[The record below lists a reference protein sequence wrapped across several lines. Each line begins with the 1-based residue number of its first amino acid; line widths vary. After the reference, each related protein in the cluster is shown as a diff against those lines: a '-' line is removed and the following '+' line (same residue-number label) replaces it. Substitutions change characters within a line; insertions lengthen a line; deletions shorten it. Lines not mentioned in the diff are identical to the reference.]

1 MKINTISVYWIY
13 RSHDVFLCFSWQTPH
28 FLFPL
33 PFTTLQS
40 QGKSNEIRIHGGKY
54 LPEHIYF
61 KGCQRFLW
69 RNAKVRLHK
78 HRHDMKKEIKWEV
91 THKLDFDTVH
101 RIMLK
106 TENCNYGCGMI
117 FALENSSRTCLWRN
131 SHKQKILIN
140 ANFLEWEMYC
150 HFFSEQVE

>member
-1 MKINTISVYWIY
+1 MYSCAFLGKRRISYFHFHLQPFSLRGNRIKLGSVAVSIYLYTFTLKVVKDFCKATQKYVWISTDILWKWNSRQKLSRPTWQVHCQMIQGTII
-13 RSHDVFLCFSWQTPH
+13 
-28 FLFPL
+28 
-33 PFTTLQS
+33 
-40 QGKSNEIRIHGGKY
+40 
-54 LPEHIYF
+54 
-61 KGCQRFLW
+61 
-69 RNAKVRLHK
+69 
-78 HRHDMKKEIKWEV
+78 
-91 THKLDFDTVH
+91 
-101 RIMLK
+101 K